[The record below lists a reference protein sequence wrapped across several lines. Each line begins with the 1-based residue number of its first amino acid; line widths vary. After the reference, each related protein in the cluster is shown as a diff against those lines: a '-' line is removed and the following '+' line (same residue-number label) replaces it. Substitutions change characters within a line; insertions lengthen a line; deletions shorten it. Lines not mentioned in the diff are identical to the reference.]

1 MQRASF
7 KALTVLVVLSGCLNG
22 ALAAGSCSG
31 GADWAGDLTPIAKS
45 DWNPARAAH
54 LIERAGFGETPE
66 GIAALAE
73 RDPAQLVHDL
83 VAPANVENSELAP
96 FDESGIF
103 DSSLDPFPAT
113 RPAATDLAKEKGEAL
128 GVKVKPAGN
137 RRLQPV
143 VNRFF
148 YWLRASR
155 LETQRLGNWWANRML
170 TTHRPLEEKMAL
182 FWHGHFAASEDKVRD
197 YRKMLKQVQLFQ
209 SKGLGDF
216 RDLLTGVAQDPAMLT
231 YLDAGVN
238 VKGAPNE
245 NFAREIMELFTMGP
259 GNYTEPDIREGA
271 RAFTGWNFDGTKF
284 VVNVER
290 HDAAE
295 KSFLGQ
301 RGNFD
306 GVQIIDIILKQPVTA
321 EFVAQKIYRFFVRD
335 DISPELRKKLGDV
348 FRNGKYQIA
357 PLLETIFLSRDFY
370 ASASCGAHIKSPV
383 ELVVSTYKK
392 LGLRILPGVPDFY
405 ETTTALGQMLFW
417 PPTVAGW
424 AQGRSWMTPA
434 LLIERGNF
442 ARDVVFPDVGFVPHD
457 RNPGRLFDILQVSEK
472 LARGLDITS
481 ATMSDNKDK
490 DKDTMAAS
498 TMNAD
503 RDEEFNTHYGSY
515 RGWQMALE
523 RVKPLP
529 RHTARLDLTKLVLSS
544 KSPVKTPADVVD
556 VLVARM
562 FAVPPSASTRERL
575 AQFLEKEIG
584 TKDIAAAQSYM
595 EESLRSLLHVILS
608 QPEYQLG

>member
-7 KALTVLVVLSGCLNG
+7 KALTVLVVLFGCLNG